1 MRRCPNA
8 FPHTTSP
15 LNAQVNRSASAI
27 REAFSMRAGL
37 PAVSECFQYADRASN
52 SQLLWKALLVGSTLL
67 AGERCTWR
75 GVARVEIAFRILGR
89 TGLRTADGFVQNW
102 GKPKD
107 RAVLAVLLFNAG
119 KPVSVRMLAQWVWAD
134 DGPSNPY
141 PTLQTYVARIKA
153 ALRAAGLPGV
163 ISNVER
169 AYQIDV
175 DRSLIDFYASIELAR
190 KAKAAAY
197 QATPDLEKACAL
209 SEQAIALWSGDLFA
223 DLDSDLACERRD
235 SAVRYHYLPAM
246 NALLYG
252 LGKLGRFEQ
261 MLFHLNEIQ
270 PEHDLDVMLARHRL
284 VALFGLRK
292 RVEAAQYHVS
302 VRRRIVAE
310 IADGSEGELLRLYE
324 ELRSRHDQ
332 QSAPVKSGPRPRY
345 LPHGADA
352 FTGQETLLAKL
363 NDLVLPHPQ
372 SRLVVLD
379 GPPGVG
385 KTTLALHWASS
396 VRERFPDGY
405 WFASLDGVAHGPR
418 VEAGQVV
425 KDLLA
430 EFGVAADSIPS
441 VEARTARLRELL
453 ANRCMLV
460 VLDNVA
466 DTSHVRALLPALS
479 TCVVLMTSR
488 TRLSDLAVRDRARC
502 LTVDPLGEQETVGWL
517 RNRLGDRASA
527 APGAVVRL
535 AALADGMPLAMELI
549 AEQVAAQPRRSLEDF
564 VRVLASRS
572 ALLSLRSGT
581 SGSIRNAFEL
591 SYQNLTEDQAKLFRL
606 LGLHPVREVSLD
618 IVAALAGVDRE
629 DARQLVDSLV
639 WTRLVDSTD
648 GDRYRMHDL
657 LREYAAERAE
667 LDEPPAERA
676 AAVGRMLAW
685 YTHTVNNADRCVV
698 GFREE
703 VPMLALPPGVNP
715 RHFADEDDVARW
727 CLQEEAALVGVIK
740 HVADPDH
747 IWRLANSVGEL
758 FLRYLRN
765 DTVVAVMEAGAAAAR
780 ECGEIGTVVDTL
792 QNLGFVHMTLRHDHE
807 SADRCFR
814 EARSIFGDRDDPETL
829 AVLLRNQSE
838 CLQGV
843 HNVPRAIEM
852 YQQALALAISDDTRA
867 GILHR
872 LGVACGAG
880 NRLDEAASH
889 LYQALHLREK
899 LGDSLGQARTRL
911 MLAQLAFDL
920 GDSFGAKASCHL
932 AIGLF
937 QQAHFGAGE
946 ARALALLAAIIKAD
960 DLDLGRY
967 YATRALELSAGVD
980 REVEAM
986 VLDIAGQIEWRA
998 GERELAVER
1007 WQASFS
1013 AFRDIGDPR
1022 ADAIAVHL
1030 DELADF
1036 VQPEIPLGRL
1046 SSQTGVLSD
1055 QELLGG
1061 LE

>member
-1 MRRCPNA
+1 M
-8 FPHTTSP
+8 
-15 LNAQVNRSASAI
+15 
-27 REAFSMRAGL
+27 
-37 PAVSECFQYADRASN
+37 
-52 SQLLWKALLVGSTLL
+52 
-67 AGERCTWR
+67 
-75 GVARVEIAFRILGR
+75 EIAFRILGR
-89 TGLRTADGFVQNW
+89 TGLRTADGFVHDW
-102 GKPKD
+102 GKPKA
-107 RAVLAVLLFNAG
+107 RAVLAVLLFHAG
-119 KPVSVRMLAQWVWAD
+119 KPVPVRTLEKWVWSG

-153 ALRAAGLPGV
+153 ALRDAGLPGV

-169 AYQIDV
+169 AYQLDV
-175 DRSLIDFYASIELAR
+175 DRSSIDLYASIELAR

-197 QATPDLEKACAL
+197 QASPDLEKACAL
-209 SEQAIALWSGDLFA
+209 SEQAIALWSGELFA

-235 SAVRYHYLPAM
+235 SLVRYHYLPAM
-246 NALLYG
+246 NGLLYG

-270 PEHDLDVMLARHRL
+270 PEHDLDVLLARHRL

-310 IADGSEGELLRLYE
+310 IADGSEAELLRLYE

-332 QSAPVKSGPRPRY
+332 QSTPSNAGPRPRY

-352 FTGQETLLAKL
+352 FTGHETLLAEL
-363 NDLVLPHPQ
+363 DNLVLPHPRP
-372 SRLVVLD
+372 RLVALD

-396 VRERFPDGY
+396 VRDRFADGY

-441 VEARTARLRELL
+441 LEARTARLRELL

-479 TCVVLMTSR
+479 TCFVLMTSR
-488 TRLSDLAVRDRARC
+488 ARLSELVVRDRARC
-502 LTVDPLGEQETVGWL
+502 LTVDPLGEDETVAWL
-517 RNRLGDRASA
+517 RNRLGHRASA
-527 APGAVVRL
+527 APGGVVRL

-549 AEQVAAQPRRSLEDF
+549 GEQVAAQPRRSLEDF
-564 VRVLASRS
+564 VRVLASGR
-572 ALLSLRSGT
+572 ALLSLSNGS

-591 SYQNLTEDQAKLFRL
+591 SYQNLSEEQATLFRL

-629 DARQLVDSLV
+629 DARHLVDSLV

-657 LREYAAERAE
+657 IREYAAERAE
-667 LDEPPAERA
+667 RDEPPAERA

-685 YTHTVNNADRCVV
+685 YTHTVHNADRCVV

-703 VPMLALPPGVNP
+703 VPMLDLPPGVNP
-715 RHFADEDDVARW
+715 RHFTDEDDVAQW

-740 HVADPDH
+740 HVADPEH

-758 FLRYLRN
+758 FMRYLRN

-780 ECGEIGTVVDTL
+780 ECGEIGTVVDTF
-792 QNLGFVHMTLRHDHE
+792 QNVGFVHMTYRHDHE
-807 SADRCFR
+807 SADRWFR
-814 EARSIFGDRDDPETL
+814 EARAIFGDRDDPETL
-829 AVLLRNQSE
+829 AVLLRNEAE
-838 CLQGV
+838 CVLQGA

-852 YQQALALAISDDTRA
+852 YQQALALAVTDDTRA

-872 LGVACGAG
+872 LGVACRAG

-889 LYQALHLREK
+889 LYQALHLRER
-899 LGDSLGQARTRL
+899 LGDGLGQARSRL
-911 MLAQLAFDL
+911 ELAQLAFDL
-920 GDSFGAKASCHL
+920 GDSFGAKASCHF

-937 QQAHFGAGE
+937 QQAHSGAGE
-946 ARALALLAAIIKAD
+946 ARALTLLAAIVKAD
-960 DLDLGRY
+960 DLELGRY
-967 YATRALELSAGVD
+967 YANRAMELSRGVD
-980 REVEAM
+980 REVEA
-986 VLDIAGQIEWRA
+986 VVNDVAGQIEWRA
-998 GERELAVER
+998 GQRELAVER

-1013 AFRDIGDPR
+1013 AFRDISDPR

-1030 DELADF
+1030 DELAQF
-1036 VQPEIPLGRL
+1036 VQPEVPLGRL
-1046 SSQTGVLSD
+1046 PSQTGVAQD